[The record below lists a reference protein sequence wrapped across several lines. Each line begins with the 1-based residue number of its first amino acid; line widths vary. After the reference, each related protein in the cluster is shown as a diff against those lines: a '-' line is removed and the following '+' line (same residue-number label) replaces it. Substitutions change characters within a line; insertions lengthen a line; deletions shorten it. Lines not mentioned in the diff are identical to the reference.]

1 MAQKEKNE
9 FDATAA
15 EAMSSAELAAFL
27 DDKARKFAEEFNKDL
42 CGTQAAIRAGYKPGK
57 SNASAARCAAR
68 LLRDP
73 RVRAYR
79 IALIR
84 ENAED
89 MTITPELLQLKLL
102 EIYNRCMQ
110 AEPVM
115 AFEDGE
121 WIETGEWKFDSKG
134 ATRAVELLSKM
145 LGYDAPI
152 KVAGADGGPVLVQ
165 LSEEALSRGE

>member
-1 MAQKEKNE
+1 MARKARKD
-9 FDATAA
+9 FDAAAA
-15 EAMSSAELAAFL
+15 EAMRSAEIAAFL
-27 DDKARKFAEEFNKDL
+27 DVRARKFAEEFNKDL
-42 CGTQAAIRAGYKPGK
+42 NGTQAAIRAGYKPGK
-57 SNASAARCAAR
+57 GNASAAQRSAR

-79 IALIR
+79 VALIR
-84 ENAED
+84 ENVED
-89 MTITPELLQLKLL
+89 MTLTPELLQLKLL

-115 AFEDGE
+115 AFEGGE
-121 WIETGEWKFDSKG
+121 WVETGEWKFDSKG
-134 ATRAVELLSKM
+134 ATRAVELLTKM

-152 KVAGADGGPVLVQ
+152 KVAGADGGPVIVQ

>member
-1 MAQKEKNE
+1 MAQKAKTD
-9 FDATAA
+9 FDAAAA
-15 EAMSSAELAAFL
+15 ETMSSAEIAAFL
-27 DDKARKFAEEFNKDL
+27 DVKARKFAKEFNKDL
-42 CGTQAAIRAGYKPGK
+42 NGTQAAIRAGYKPGK
-57 SNASAARCAAR
+57 NNTSAAQRAAR

-79 IALIR
+79 VALIR
-84 ENAED
+84 ENVED
-89 MTITPELLQLKLL
+89 MTLTPELLQLKLL

-115 AFEDGE
+115 SFEGGE
-121 WIETGEWKFDSKG
+121 WVETGEWKFDSKG

-152 KVAGADGGPVLVQ
+152 KVTGADGGPVLVQ